1 MREKIFNKDLII
13 EHAMH
18 MFWTKGYHQ
27 TSIQDLVKIVGFNRA
42 GLYDAFGDKETLF
55 KSCFMKYREEI
66 LLQFNDLFNQKNTS
80 REAFNSFFEFITN
93 AYFNDPQRKGCLICN
108 TYVEFLPSDDDE
120 MKKLLS
126 DTREMIT
133 DILYNKLKQASGNNE
148 LNQEINHR
156 NISNTIY
163 SSMVGVA
170 VLSKTNIQKK
180 DITGLFAT
188 YLNIFK

>member
-1 MREKIFNKDLII
+1 
-13 EHAMH
+13 
-18 MFWTKGYHQ
+18 
-27 TSIQDLVKIVGFNRA
+27 
-42 GLYDAFGDKETLF
+42 
-55 KSCFMKYREEI
+55 MKYREEI

-80 REAFNSFFEFITN
+80 REAFKSFFEFTTN
-93 AYFNDPQRKGCLICN
+93 SYFNDPQRKGCLICN

-180 DITGLFAT
+180 DIIGLFAT